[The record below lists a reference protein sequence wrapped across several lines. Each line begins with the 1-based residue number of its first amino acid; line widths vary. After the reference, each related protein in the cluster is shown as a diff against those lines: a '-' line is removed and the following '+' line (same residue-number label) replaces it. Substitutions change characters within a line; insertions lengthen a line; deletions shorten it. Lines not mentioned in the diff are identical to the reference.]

1 LNRINLPISFKN
13 GNNQHPA
20 RAGIHATMIKQMIA
34 HECSSKIDKNYKT
47 INRIIQKRRQNLLNA
62 AK

>member
-1 LNRINLPISFKN
+1 LNRINSPISIKN

-20 RAGIHATMIKQMIA
+20 HAGIHATRIKQMIA

-47 INRIIQKRRQNLLNA
+47 INRKIQKRRLYLLND

>member
-1 LNRINLPISFKN
+1 LNRIIFPISIKN

-20 RAGIHATMIKQMIA
+20 YARVHTTRIKQMITY
-34 HECSSKIDKNYKT
+34 ECSSKIDKNYKT
-47 INRIIQKRRQNLLNA
+47 IKRIIQKRRLYLLND